1 MNRQWS
7 SKPFIYEI
15 NTRVWLTELSK
26 RYGYHINLYNVPDEV
41 IDDLASFGIDA
52 VWMMGIW
59 TRGAASY
66 RSALNYIHE
75 YRGALPDVSEVDIA
89 GSAYAIH
96 DYQVEPLIGGREGLS
111 VLRWRLGERGLRLI
125 LDFVPNHVST
135 DHRWTREHPEY
146 FVHSTPDALKRHPG
160 MFFMVE
166 DVNGV
171 KHAIA
176 HGRDPYF
183 PSWIDTAQLNV
194 FHPESRRA
202 MKDTLLDIASQCDG
216 VRCDMA
222 MLMLNDVFPRTWGSH
237 ITEGP
242 PERDYWVELVGAVRE
257 RQPNFLFMAE
267 VYWDL
272 QNVLLDQGFDLTY
285 DKVLYDRLFEDD
297 AAHMHQHL
305 IADVNYQ
312 RRMVRF
318 IENHD
323 EPRAAAAYGIERSK
337 VGAVLISTVPGA
349 VLLHDGQFTART
361 VKLPVQIAR
370 QPEEAPNLELEAFY
384 RRLLAETRH
393 PIYHEGNWQ
402 LLDSQFG
409 KLLAYQWHYGD
420 TRRLI
425 VLNLSAQRLEDTI
438 LLSEWHGA
446 LPLKDVI
453 ENSMYK
459 LDENGCIVLSL
470 DAYGYAILQ
479 QETHLHLEN
488 AEAQQA
494 MS

>member
-1 MNRQWS
+1 MNRQWT

-15 NTRVWLTELSK
+15 NTRVWLTTLSQH
-26 RYGYHINLYNVPDEV
+26 YGYHINLYNVPDEV

-52 VWMMGIW
+52 VWLMGIW

-125 LDFVPNHVST
+125 LDYVPNHVST
-135 DHRWTREHPEY
+135 DHRWTHEHPEY
-146 FVHSTPDALKRHPG
+146 FVHSTPDVLKQHPG
-160 MFFMVE
+160 MFFTVE
-166 DVNGV
+166 GDDGS

-183 PSWIDTAQLNV
+183 PGWIDTAQLNV
-194 FHPESRRA
+194 FHPGSRQA
-202 MKDTLLDIASQCDG
+202 MKGTLLDIASQCDG

-222 MLMLNDVFPRTWGSH
+222 MLLLNDVFQRTWGNH
-237 ITEGP
+237 ITEAP
-242 PERDYWVELVGAVRE
+242 PEREYWPELIGAVRE
-257 RQPNFLFMAE
+257 QQPNFLFMAE

-272 QNVLLDQGFDLTY
+272 QNVLLAQGFDLTY
-285 DKVLYDRLFEDD
+285 DKVLYDRLFEDS
-297 AAHMHQHL
+297 AAYMHQHL
-305 IADVNYQ
+305 TADVVYQ
-312 RRMVRF
+312 RQMVRF

-370 QPEEAPNLELEAFY
+370 QPDEPENKELEAFY

-393 PIYHEGNWQ
+393 PIYHLGDWQ
-402 LLDSQFG
+402 LLNTEFG

-420 TRRLI
+420 SRRLI
-425 VLNLSAQRLEDTI
+425 VLNLAAEPLDDEI
-438 LLSEWHGA
+438 VLSEWHSA
-446 LPLKDVI
+446 LPLRDVI
-453 ENSMYK
+453 EDTAWT
-459 LDENGCIVLSL
+459 LDENGCLRL
-470 DAYGYAILQ
+470 TLEGYGCSILQ
-479 QETHLHLEN
+479 QEAQLHIEGMESHQS
-488 AEAQQA
+488 A
-494 MS
+494 